1 MPNTPIGWMVEE
13 WESHK
18 HRLWS
23 ADNTDSAAIA
33 RRDFIIAEHVRT
45 GSIVD
50 LENEYGMGESE
61 LHLWINGRNKYDNDG
76 RKWFMRKGGQDALR
90 KLNKAFEE
98 AAK

>member
-1 MPNTPIGWMVEE
+1 MSMPIGWMAED
-13 WESHK
+13 WEKRK
-18 HRLWS
+18 HTLWKARN
-23 ADNTDSAAIA
+23 ADAETIA

-76 RKWFMRKGGQDALR
+76 RKWFMCKGGQDALR
-90 KLNKAFEE
+90 KLNEAFKE
-98 AAK
+98 AKK